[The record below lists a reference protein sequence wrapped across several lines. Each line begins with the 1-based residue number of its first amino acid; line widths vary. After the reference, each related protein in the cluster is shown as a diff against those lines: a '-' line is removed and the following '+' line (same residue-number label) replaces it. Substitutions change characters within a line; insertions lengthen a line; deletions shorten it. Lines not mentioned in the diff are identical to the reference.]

1 MRIKTHPGEILREE
15 FMKPLNIS
23 QNKLARDLDIAVSR
37 VSGIVRENRDVTAD
51 TAIRLAAYLQT
62 TPEFWMN
69 LQSAYTLSRTQ
80 KEDGEKIIKSI
91 RPLETV

>member
-51 TAIRLAAYLQT
+51 TAIRLAAYLQI